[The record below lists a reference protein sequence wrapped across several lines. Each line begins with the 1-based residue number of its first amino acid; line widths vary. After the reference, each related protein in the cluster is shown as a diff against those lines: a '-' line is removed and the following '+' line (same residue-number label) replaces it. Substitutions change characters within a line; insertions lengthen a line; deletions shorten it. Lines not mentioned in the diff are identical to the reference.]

1 MFILIPVKVL
11 PSQNIHQNRNCN
23 KKDQHT
29 KNSTYIFQR
38 KTKVYVTKKKKK
50 KKQKKTKTFFDIFF
64 LDFDFF
70 FFLNKK
76 NIFFCKKIF
85 IDFDIKY

>member
-50 KKQKKTKTFFDIFF
+50 KNRKKKKHFFIFF
-64 LDFDFF
+64 FLILIFF
-70 FFLNKK
+70 FF
-76 NIFFCKKIF
+76 
-85 IDFDIKY
+85 